1 MADNENKAEEA
12 KTLDTGAAK
21 DAPAQAANESKA
33 EATDAGETAQ
43 EAPAEAAGAPKA
55 EKKTAKAEKPEK
67 AEKPQKVS
75 KPKDYIPRLK
85 SDYDDRIVP
94 AMIERF
100 GYKNR
105 LEVPRLEKIVLNM
118 GVGEATQD
126 KKKVETAAAEMERIA
141 GQKPV
146 ITKAKKSI
154 AQFKLRE
161 GMPIGVKVTLRRDR
175 MFEFLDR
182 LVTVALPRVRDFRG
196 LNPKSFDG
204 RGNYALGLK
213 EQIIFPE
220 INYDQIDKVRGM
232 DVIVT
237 TTAKTDEEAR
247 ELLRLFNFPFP
258 QEEQKQAA

>member
-1 MADNENKAEEA
+1 MADA
-12 KTLDTGAAK
+12 KYL
-21 DAPAQAANESKA
+21 
-33 EATDAGETAQ
+33 
-43 EAPAEAAGAPKA
+43 
-55 EKKTAKAEKPEK
+55 
-67 AEKPQKVS
+67 
-75 KPKDYIPRLK
+75 PRLRR
-85 SDYDDRIVP
+85 DFDDRIAP

-105 LEVPRLEKIVLNM
+105 LEVPRLEKIVINM

-126 KKKVETAAAEMERIA
+126 KKRVESAAQEMELIA

-161 GMPIGVKVTLRRDR
+161 GMPIGCKVTLRRDR
-175 MFEFLDR
+175 MYEFLDR
-182 LVTVALPRVRDFRG
+182 LVTIALPRVRDFRG
-196 LNPKSFDG
+196 LNPRSFDG
-204 RGNYALGLK
+204 RGNYAMGLK

-220 INYDQIDKVRGM
+220 INYDRIDKVRGM
-232 DVIVT
+232 DVIIT

-258 QEEQKQAA
+258 AEQDQKQAA

>member
-1 MADNENKAEEA
+1 MADNENKVEEA
-12 KTLDTGAAK
+12 EAVEQ
-21 DAPAQAANESKA
+21 APAV
-33 EATDAGETAQ
+33 AQ
-43 EAPAEAAGAPKA
+43 
-55 EKKTAKAEKPEK
+55 AEKPEA
-67 AEKPQKVS
+67 AEKPAKKAGKGA
-75 KPKDYIPRLK
+75 KPASGDYTPRLK
-85 SDYDDRIVP
+85 GDYEQRIVA
-94 AMIERF
+94 AMTERF

-105 LEVPRLEKIVLNM
+105 MEVPRLDKIVINM
-118 GVGEATQD
+118 GVGDATQD
-126 KKKVETAAAEMERIA
+126 KKRVDTAAAEMERIA

-161 GMPIGVKVTLRRDR
+161 GMPIGAKVTLRRER
-175 MFEFLDR
+175 MYEFLDR
-182 LVTVALPRVRDFRG
+182 LVTIALPRVRDFRG

-220 INYDQIDKVRGM
+220 INYDQIDQVRGM
-232 DVIVT
+232 DVIIT

-258 QEEQKQAA
+258 VEAEEKQAA